1 VKLVSTIALLCATAT
16 PALAQIGH
24 PPAESP
30 YHDVPFKQELTLYGG
45 YFGGARGSVGAGLQG
60 APLVGARYAIR
71 LGGPAEFTAHLARAS
86 SSRTVLDPS
95 KPPATRAVGTTSTSL
110 YLADVG
116 LALNLT
122 GQKSYHRLIPVA
134 AFGLGVASDMGAKRD
149 ASGFKVGTPFALNFG
164 AGLRYVPG
172 GNIAVRLDVMD
183 YLYQLSYPSSFYF
196 VPTGSTPILGPRAGN
211 NEWTHNPVITLGV
224 SYLFSR

>member
-1 VKLVSTIALLCATAT
+1 VKLVSTMALLCAAAT
-16 PALAQIGH
+16 PALAQVGH
-24 PPAESP
+24 PPSESP
-30 YHDVPFKQELTLYGG
+30 FHDVPFKQEITLYGG
-45 YFGGARGSVGAGLQG
+45 YFGGGRGSVGAGLQS

-86 SSRTVLDPS
+86 SSRTVLDPT
-95 KPPATRAVGTTSTSL
+95 KPEASRAIGTTSSSL
-110 YLADVG
+110 YLMDVG

-122 GQKSYHRLIPVA
+122 GQKSYHRFIPVA
-134 AFGLGVASDMGAKRD
+134 AFGLGVASDMGGKRD

-183 YLYQLSYPSSFYF
+183 YLYQLSYPSSFYSA
-196 VPTGSTPILGPRAGN
+196 PTGSTPILAAQAGN